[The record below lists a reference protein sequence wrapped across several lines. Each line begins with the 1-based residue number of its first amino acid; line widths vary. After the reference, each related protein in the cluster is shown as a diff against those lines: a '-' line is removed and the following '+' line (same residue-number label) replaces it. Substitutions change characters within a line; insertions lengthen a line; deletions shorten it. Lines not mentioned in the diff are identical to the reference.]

1 MQSRPLKHTSF
12 NRRLQAWMLVCVLL
26 GAQLWA
32 VWHSVAHVQTLQGV
46 SVKASAEGRMAPW
59 GHEDDGGWLCRA
71 LDHALA
77 ADLLVPDC
85 KVEVT
90 NSAAVFDER
99 AQPSGVLCLYESR
112 YSARAPPALTA

>member
-1 MQSRPLKHTSF
+1 
-12 NRRLQAWMLVCVLL
+12 MLVCVLL

-32 VWHSVAHVQTLQGV
+32 VWHSVAHAQTLQGV

-77 ADLLVPDC
+77 ADLLVPGYLA
-85 KVEVT
+85 EVAT
-90 NSAAVFDER
+90 HHPVFEQR
-99 AQPSGVLCLYESR
+99 ALPVGAPCLYESR

>member
-1 MQSRPLKHTSF
+1 MSGPLEHTSF

-32 VWHSVAHVQTLQGV
+32 VWHSVAHAQTLQGV

-77 ADLLVPDC
+77 ADLLVSGYL
-85 KVEVT
+85 VEVAT
-90 NSAAVFDER
+90 HHPVFEQR
-99 AQPSGVLCLYESR
+99 ALPAGAPCLYESR